1 MMILSWRDIASVH
14 DVRFRG
20 RFISQVES
28 GFVLVLFTGRK
39 VGGLWLL
46 IQITDDGVVLGKCGI
61 VGCSV
66 TRGWLVVIALG
77 GKVAFFWFIMQGTY
91 FRMFWMGV
99 SFFIFLRFLGWKIFF
114 FKR

>member
-1 MMILSWRDIASVH
+1 M
-14 DVRFRG
+14 
-20 RFISQVES
+20 
-28 GFVLVLFTGRK
+28 LVLFTGRE
-39 VGGLWLL
+39 VGRLWLR
-46 IQITDDGVVLGKCGI
+46 IQLTDDGVVLRKCGI

-77 GKVAFFWFIMQGTY
+77 VKVAFGWFIMQRTY

-99 SFFIFLRFLGWKIFF
+99 SFLMLLGFLGWKIFF